1 MYKRQVLRIL
11 QDAGAPERT
20 VFHCFSGDAELA
32 RVCNQNGWY
41 MSFAGTVTFKNAKAL
56 QEALRVADP
65 ALVLCETD
73 APFLTPPLF
82 RGRPNGPYMVNHTV
96 RGMAQLLDAELE
108 TLCRRIW
115 DNART
120 VYGQF

>member
-1 MYKRQVLRIL
+1 
-11 QDAGAPERT
+11 
-20 VFHCFSGDAELA
+20 
-32 RVCNQNGWY
+32 
-41 MSFAGTVTFKNAKAL
+41 
-56 QEALRVADP
+56 
-65 ALVLCETD
+65 
-73 APFLTPPLF
+73 
-82 RGRPNGPYMVNHTV
+82 MVNHTV